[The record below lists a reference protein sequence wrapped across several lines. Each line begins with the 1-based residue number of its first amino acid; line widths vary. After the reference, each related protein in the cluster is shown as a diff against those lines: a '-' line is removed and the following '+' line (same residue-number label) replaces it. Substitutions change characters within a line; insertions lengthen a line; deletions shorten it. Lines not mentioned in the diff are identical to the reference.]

1 MKITPYRRSDL
12 TPKAPLA
19 LSLALTMLLPLSAAA
34 IDSDT
39 KNNATKTATAAS
51 QDTKKTAPQTKNGP
65 AVTENNADKLDNL
78 KADTAA
84 KPLISDT
91 SEPLANN
98 SQITNRD
105 LSSSSNLQETATNS
119 APSTDSIATPQATP
133 AAAQAPKK
141 TIFGLSLDYM
151 LAGIIALLVLGLGF
165 LLSQLRALADE
176 NKKLT
181 QNLSKLAAQVNSNN
195 KSLKQL
201 KEENLKIR
209 QELHQISIAQSSKS
223 YEPNQLNNNA
233 VLPLP
238 IDDKPVIS
246 DLDLA
251 DRKQLADILNKWLTT
266 NRGKNKIEEVIPA
279 KIQQKINHWH
289 YSIQFWAQGDGVDD
303 VKPTKNQ
310 MYVSVIS
317 LTRPDQQGIAYC
329 YNKPNSLSTL
339 WKNQSWYEV
348 QYIGQTLNV
357 SGTPL
362 ETV

>member
-1 MKITPYRRSDL
+1 MKTIPYRLSDL

-19 LSLALTMLLPLSAAA
+19 LSLALSMLLPLSAAA

-39 KNNATKTATAAS
+39 KNNATTTAPAAS
-51 QDTKKTAPQTKNGP
+51 QGIKEAAPQTKNEP
-65 AVTENNADKLDNL
+65 AVTGNNADNLDSL
-78 KADTAA
+78 KADTTA
-84 KPLISDT
+84 KPLTSDT

-98 SQITNRD
+98 PQITNRD
-105 LSSSSNLQETATNS
+105 LSSSTNLQETAINS
-119 APSTDSIATPQATP
+119 TPSPDAIATPQATP
-133 AAAQAPKK
+133 AAAQAPEKSV
-141 TIFGLSLDYM
+141 FGLPLDYI
-151 LAGIIALLVLGLGF
+151 LAGIMVLLALGLGF

-176 NKKLT
+176 NQALT

-223 YEPNQLNNNA
+223 HEPNQLNNTA
-233 VLPLP
+233 LPLSL
-238 IDDKPVIS
+238 DDKPVIA

-251 DRKQLADILNKWLTT
+251 DRKQLADIFTKWLTT

-279 KIQQKINHWH
+279 DIGQKLKHWH

-317 LTRPDQQGIAYC
+317 LTKPDQQGIAYC

-348 QYIGQTLNV
+348 QCIGQTLNV